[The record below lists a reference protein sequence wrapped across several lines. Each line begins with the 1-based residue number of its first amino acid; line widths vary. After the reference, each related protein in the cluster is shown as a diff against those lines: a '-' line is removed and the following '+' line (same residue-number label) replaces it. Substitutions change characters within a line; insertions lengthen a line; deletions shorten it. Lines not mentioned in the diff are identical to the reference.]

1 MCWKQISSLFTIK
14 SHKESLS
21 PIRLCCALVVT
32 PDIVRALSLF
42 LARVVGWYIF
52 DDSFILKT
60 NVIGEKKTVWEKSNT
75 RV

>member
-1 MCWKQISSLFTIK
+1 MCLKQISSFFTIK
-14 SHKESLS
+14 LHTSLS
-21 PIRLCCALVVT
+21 PIRLFCALVVT